1 MPDEEAQP
9 DTIEAPPFL
18 HKWPNVYAA
27 VLTGLAVLLV
37 LLYVITQSFRY

>member
-1 MPDEEAQP
+1 MLDEAPQP

-18 HKWPNVYAA
+18 RRWPNVYAA
-27 VLTGLAVLLV
+27 VLVGLAVLLV